1 MLPEL
6 SVVVSVRNESLNLV
20 ELCNELTSTL
30 EKWGRQYEVIIIDDG
45 SVDNTFAILE
55 ELQAKDARFR
65 IVRFRRN
72 FGQTAGF
79 AAGFSRARG
88 RLIVTI
94 DGDLQNDPSDIPA
107 MIELLESGYDM
118 VCGWRKDRQDRWL
131 TRKLPSIIAN
141 WLISW
146 ATGVKLHDYGC
157 SLKVFRSEV
166 VKSLKLY
173 GEMHRFLPAIA
184 SEVGVQ
190 IAETVVNHRPRR
202 HGRSHY
208 GLSRTI
214 RVILDLITVKF
225 LLSYST
231 RPLQIFGLVG
241 IVIGLPGL
249 FITGWLSYLRLFEYQ
264 SIANRPLLLLGIM
277 LIFTGM
283 QLLTVGLLAEL
294 QVRTYHE
301 SQDKPIYVIREV
313 READYEP

>member
-6 SVVVSVRNESLNLV
+6 SVVVPVRNESLNLV

-45 SVDNTFAILE
+45 SVDNTFEILK

-88 RLIVTI
+88 RLIVTT
-94 DGDLQNDPSDIPA
+94 DGDLQNDPNDIPA
-107 MIELLESGYDM
+107 MIELLESGYDI
-118 VCGWRKDRQDRWL
+118 VCGWRKDRKDRWL

-184 SEVGVQ
+184 SEMGVQ

-202 HGRSHY
+202 HGRSNY

-264 SIANRPLLLLGIM
+264 SIANRPLLLFGIM

-294 QVRTYHE
+294 QARTYHE

-313 READYEP
+313 READYAP

>member
-88 RLIVTI
+88 RLIVTT

-202 HGRSHY
+202 HGRSNY